1 VRDIVIGRS
10 PLLNRQPHCGPEYLW
25 IIVPERFLNEGRE
38 AGAKNQEKE
47 SLSQGIGQ
55 GADHAPGGREH
66 RGDPLLGRG
75 IAYEYRGIALSAKKD
90 SWRQGWRLID
100 ARALTTG
107 AAPRVRDFNHESRSA
122 RSAKSWSSSIIGP
135 QYDHYS
141 EARDPSRG
149 DPDPNEHR
157 HVLHATV

>member
-1 VRDIVIGRS
+1 VERTTTPSAAESFFVRDIVIGRS

-66 RGDPLLGRG
+66 RGDPLLGEGGGSMREG
-75 IAYEYRGIALSAKKD
+75 LDGGDRVSVSLMLAL
-90 SWRQGWRLID
+90 
-100 ARALTTG
+100 
-107 AAPRVRDFNHESRSA
+107 
-122 RSAKSWSSSIIGP
+122 
-135 QYDHYS
+135 
-141 EARDPSRG
+141 
-149 DPDPNEHR
+149 
-157 HVLHATV
+157 